1 MRPYYCGVSSD
12 PNNLQHWKY
21 IRKYRK
27 NGKWR
32 YVYNKPSNKPSNKPF
47 SREGYNFGSRPE
59 SYKPE
64 HHGTWEKTTMN
75 GKTRYVDD
83 RGMFYAGDYKTAAQ
97 KKWENEAWLVQKKA
111 EAELEKARYNS
122 SFQKVVD
129 DFVRGISE
137 STKKLSDFASS
148 TIDKGRNAVGNML
161 IDIGNKIKK

>member
-1 MRPYYCGVSSD
+1 MRPYYYGVSSD

-21 IRKYRK
+21 IRKYKK

-32 YVYNKPSNKPSNKPF
+32 YVYNKPSNKPF
-47 SREGYNFGSRPE
+47 SRKGYNFGSRPE

-64 HHGTWEKTTMN
+64 NHGTWEKTTMN
-75 GKTRYVDD
+75 GKTGYVDD

-97 KKWENEAWLVQKKA
+97 KKWETEAWLVQKKA
-111 EAELEKARYNS
+111 EAALEEARYNS

-148 TIDKGRNAVGNML
+148 TVDKGRNAVGNML